1 MWHLLKTQTWS
12 DTRDF
17 PRGER
22 HSAKLFFSLSSYTFP
37 RLSSPLGVR
46 ACVFVYVH
54 VHVSLHVHQTVA
66 ECEVSTANRCERG
79 ETKGE
84 SCRVCSFRHKVNKQK
99 KKKKWCVFFFSK
111 HIDTKY
117 RDTPYA
123 LHIEHTHFSTVAAL
137 WSCRHFLKCLLDWT
151 KAELWERIEQ
161 LVEFW
166 RWRDFCEINGSCRR
180 LFNGLLLKKKKMLR

>member
-1 MWHLLKTQTWS
+1 M
-12 DTRDF
+12 
-17 PRGER
+17 
-22 HSAKLFFSLSSYTFP
+22 
-37 RLSSPLGVR
+37 
-46 ACVFVYVH
+46 
-54 VHVSLHVHQTVA
+54 HVSLHVHQTVA
-66 ECEVSTANRCERG
+66 GECEVSTANRCERG

-99 KKKKWCVFFFSK
+99 KKKVVCFFLSK

-151 KAELWERIEQ
+151 KAGLWERIEQ

-166 RWRDFCEINGSCRR
+166 RWRDFYAINGSCRR
-180 LFNGLLLKKKKMLR
+180 HFNGLLLKKKKMLR